1 MTLTKSQEGELLH
14 KHAEK
19 LFHAD
24 AVALPSLEPAPPE
37 VFSRQRWEWAIMQLK
52 KGKAVPAGSA
62 QITTWQTASREH
74 SISLE
79 AICRNTLCSGR
90 PFIPSLWTRVQ
101 LAWLPKPGK
110 TPSCPEH
117 LRSIGLMGVDT
128 KAFMVILKSEAHP
141 YIRNALQHTP
151 QFAYRSGVPFC
162 GLVTIV
168 AWRGEILRALPLR
181 ISPRT

>member
-1 MTLTKSQEGELLH
+1 MTLTKPQEGELLR
-14 KHAEK
+14 KYAAK

-24 AVALPSLEPAPPE
+24 TVTLPSLEPAPPE

-62 QITTWQTASREH
+62 QITTWQTASQEH

-79 AICRNTLCSGR
+79 AICRDTLCSGR
-90 PFIPSLWTRVQ
+90 PFVPSLWTRVQ

-128 KAFMVILKSEAHP
+128 KPFMVL
-141 YIRNALQHTP
+141 LTP
-151 QFAYRSGVPFC
+151 QFAYRSVSN
-162 GLVTIV
+162 ID
-168 AWRGEILRALPLR
+168 AILRVGAHCSSARRDIESTSTSSFSPLQALR
-181 ISPRT
+181 QTNT